1 MSVAFAWLRQARAVS
16 ALLLLLGTGVADS
29 AYSQTPANEDLRVT
43 KADMLAM
50 NDEAAAA
57 VLYSA
62 ACEDNVAKACT
73 GLGQIYLDPIDLTQD
88 TKKGMI
94 YLNRGCAG
102 GDGGACFDLAR
113 AFHKGKYGQQRDESK
128 VLRYLSEG
136 CDKGDGLSCA
146 TLGEAYDT
154 GEGVARD
161 RERSLQYYGRACRA
175 QIPLGCER
183 AGIAALVNSPA
194 TASINSPALT
204 TSQAT
209 SSRIASAPLPP
220 KLMQPQPVPGGQSY
234 SPPAVSQ
241 AAPVRQ
247 PSNRAPQ
254 SDGRFATA
262 GASLSEPPPTMT
274 RMKNLAAQ
282 GLSGFRVVTATGREL
297 NFNRVITTQV
307 PDPFRRLS
315 EDIAR
320 RYASEAIPDYYIRE
334 PMIVGFVKPLVNAG
348 VHQPVLPYKVDRIVR
363 VSYGNTSRDFIE
375 VAFSGNVLTCFYTS
389 DFSVCDNNAP
399 PSVAEGNRRKFNRAA
414 GIGEAVGTAGWYPTE
429 DCGNGRRASS
439 TVGC

>member
-1 MSVAFAWLRQARAVS
+1 MKRQQQFCTVLPARTMLRRRAP
-16 ALLLLLGTGVADS
+16 GW
-29 AYSQTPANEDLRVT
+29 
-43 KADMLAM
+43 
-50 NDEAAAA
+50 
-57 VLYSA
+57 
-62 ACEDNVAKACT
+62 AKST
-73 GLGQIYLDPIDLTQD
+73 WIPLISRRIR
-88 TKKGMI
+88 KKGMI

-234 SPPAVSQ
+234 SPGSVSGR
-241 AAPVRQ
+241 PRQ
-247 PSNRAPQ
+247 
-254 SDGRFATA
+254 
-262 GASLSEPPPTMT
+262 
-274 RMKNLAAQ
+274 
-282 GLSGFRVVTATGREL
+282 
-297 NFNRVITTQV
+297 TT
-307 PDPFRRLS
+307 F
-315 EDIAR
+315 
-320 RYASEAIPDYYIRE
+320 
-334 PMIVGFVKPLVNAG
+334 KPRST
-348 VHQPVLPYKVDRIVR
+348 K
-363 VSYGNTSRDFIE
+363 
-375 VAFSGNVLTCFYTS
+375 
-389 DFSVCDNNAP
+389 
-399 PSVAEGNRRKFNRAA
+399 
-414 GIGEAVGTAGWYPTE
+414 
-429 DCGNGRRASS
+429 RRALRYGRSIPE
-439 TVGC
+439 